1 SAEAKKPPVFD
12 VPLKPVTRVRPS
24 KWRAEIFRKCLFPVL
39 TSTSLSTEGTATF
52 IAKVGGEPIPSVKWM
67 KGKWRQLTH
76 GGRISIVQKGQE
88 TFSAEICENE
98 RLTSDLCPF
107 RTPSKQKSPQEEK
120 DIDIVELLRNVDP
133 KEYEKYARMYG
144 ITDYRGLLQAIE
156 QLKKERG
163 EESGRPVRLPQS
175 AARLSLQTHKL
186 LPSISVF
193 FLEQIPYYT

>member
-1 SAEAKKPPVFD
+1 MEIREVTKSDSGQYRCVASNKHGEIECNADMHVDGKKEAPQLEGDLRAKLKK
-12 VPLKPVTRVRPS
+12 
-24 KWRAEIFRKCLFPVL
+24 
-39 TSTSLSTEGTATF
+39 
-52 IAKVGGEPIPSVKWM
+52 SVHS
-67 KGKWRQLTH
+67 R
-76 GGRISIVQKGQE
+76 

-98 RLTSDLCPF
+98 LLTSDLCPF

-186 LPSISVF
+186 LPSILVF